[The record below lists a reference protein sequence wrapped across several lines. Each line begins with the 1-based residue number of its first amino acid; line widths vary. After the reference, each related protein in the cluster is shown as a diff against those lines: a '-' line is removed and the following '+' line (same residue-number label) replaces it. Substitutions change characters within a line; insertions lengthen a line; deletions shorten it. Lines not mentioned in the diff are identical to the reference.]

1 MGMRAPFQDV
11 PFFLQLQLL
20 KQFKIQAFKT
30 DYIQTL
36 QHRNER
42 LADLVAYLKSDPLPP
57 NHTIA
62 RSLLLTVNDYFLDHN
77 ILHHL
82 WTPTARKKKGSFV
95 QLVVPKR
102 LQPQI
107 MQAAHNDVLAGHLGV
122 AKTYEVVRQRFYW
135 LKMFQD
141 NPTLLSIVC
150 TVILLIII
158 YLLSLKF
165 A

>member
-36 QHRNER
+36 QHKNER
-42 LADLVAYLKSDPLPP
+42 LADLIAYLKSDPLPS

-62 RSLLLTVNDYFLDHN
+62 RSLLLTVNDYFLDDN
-77 ILHHL
+77 ILYHL
-82 WTPTARKKKGSFV
+82 WTPTGRKKKGPFV

-102 LQPQI
+102 LQLQI
-107 MQAAHNDVLAGHLGV
+107 MQAAHNDVLAGHLAV
-122 AKTYEVVRQRFYW
+122 AETYEVVRQRFYW
-135 LKMFQD
+135 LTVFQD
-141 NPTLLSIVC
+141 NPTLLSILC
-150 TVILLIII
+150 TVIL
-158 YLLSLKF
+158 
-165 A
+165 